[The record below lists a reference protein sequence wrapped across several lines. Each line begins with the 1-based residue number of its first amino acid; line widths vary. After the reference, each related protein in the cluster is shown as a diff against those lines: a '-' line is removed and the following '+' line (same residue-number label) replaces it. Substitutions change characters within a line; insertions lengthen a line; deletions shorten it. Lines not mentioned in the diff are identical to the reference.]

1 MWALASVA
9 AFLTS
14 ILGHAL
20 LRRVAPRTGS
30 VSAFL
35 LAGSLVGALLACELL
50 RQVGATVETFAGLAS
65 YAFACELYIFLFSS
79 ISSSLSAAYLYHL
92 RSGTLPPGYGSAMVE
107 RRLARMV
114 SSGILEK
121 TTAGYRATARGA
133 KLLRAYRYCRGFF
146 RRAAY
151 VR

>member
-1 MWALASVA
+1 MWALASFA

-14 ILGHAL
+14 VVGHAL
-20 LRRVAPRTGS
+20 LRRVAPRAGS

-35 LAGSLVGALLACELL
+35 LVGSVLGALLAFELL
-50 RQVGATVETFAGLAS
+50 RQWGAALETVAGLAS

-79 ISSSLSAAYLYHL
+79 VSSSLSAAFLYRL
-92 RSGTLPPGYGSAMVE
+92 RSGTLPPDSTMVE

-121 TTAGYRATARGA
+121 TAAGYRPTARGA
-133 KLLRAYRYCRGFF
+133 KLLRAYRYCRRFF

-151 VR
+151 AR